1 MEHEIIQISGIISAL
16 FLGIILG
23 FYHSTDGDHVVA
35 VSTMAKDYK
44 NIFKSLWIGFSWGLG
59 HSTPL
64 IILGTLILILKEGL
78 MNIYETV
85 SIYFEFG
92 VAIMLILLGAQ
103 VFWKLFN
110 GSVHTHSHNHDGTH
124 THLHGSH
131 SHSDNSEN
139 GHHDENHPFLS
150 LFPFFRPKSFI
161 IGLIHGM
168 AGSAAVMLAILPT
181 TPSIFTGFIFLLLF
195 SVGTM
200 LSMSILTIVLA
211 FPFRFSNSDNLSNYI
226 IGIFGFLSILLG
238 MALGSDIAF
247 NTNFTGFLWY

>member
-131 SHSDNSEN
+131 SHSDNSESD
-139 GHHDENHPFLS
+139 HHDENHPFLS

-181 TPSIFTGFIFLLLF
+181 TPSVFTGILFLILF

-200 LSMSILTIVLA
+200 LSMSIMTIILA
-211 FPFRFSNSDNLSNYI
+211 LPFRYNSSERFSNYI
-226 IGIFGFLSILLG
+226 ISSFGLLSIALG
-238 MALGSDIAF
+238 LALGSDIALG
-247 NTNFTGFLWY
+247 TSFTDILWY

>member
-124 THLHGSH
+124 THLH
-131 SHSDNSEN
+131 
-139 GHHDENHPFLS
+139 
-150 LFPFFRPKSFI
+150 
-161 IGLIHGM
+161 
-168 AGSAAVMLAILPT
+168 
-181 TPSIFTGFIFLLLF
+181 
-195 SVGTM
+195 
-200 LSMSILTIVLA
+200 
-211 FPFRFSNSDNLSNYI
+211 
-226 IGIFGFLSILLG
+226 
-238 MALGSDIAF
+238 
-247 NTNFTGFLWY
+247 